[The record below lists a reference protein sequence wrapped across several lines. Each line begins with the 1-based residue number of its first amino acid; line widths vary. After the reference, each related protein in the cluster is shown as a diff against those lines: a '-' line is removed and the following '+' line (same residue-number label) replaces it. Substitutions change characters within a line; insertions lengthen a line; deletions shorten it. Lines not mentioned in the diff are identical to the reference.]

1 MKLNIKSGARAGAY
15 SAALTAVVIAVVIVV
30 NLIVGALPSKY
41 TKLDTSRESMFT
53 FDEKTESFIAAL
65 TEDVT
70 VYHISQEGA
79 EDPYLTEILD
89 RYEDMN
95 SHITVRRIDPAKQ
108 PTFTEKYTEDALA
121 NNSLVIE
128 SRDRFKIVPA
138 SDVYY
143 IYCEDMGGK
152 VDTQTFNYYYQMY
165 AQYGQTL
172 EYSQIFAGESVVA
185 AGIDYVTMTD
195 IPKLYILSG
204 HDEPSLNSSLTEW
217 LKLKNYE
224 IETLTLAE
232 ESLGIGGGSVS
243 YKSVPEDADMLL
255 ITGLA
260 SDLDEAE
267 AAAIRA
273 YVSRGGNLFIMS
285 SYSMATY
292 KNLTALAATYGIDCN
307 MSLVIEG
314 DAQSYSGSAFNI
326 KATVT
331 ESPLTASVSNI
342 YMPYSHGMKLA
353 ATMPE
358 GMKATELLTTTD
370 KAFSKKVGFDTQDA
384 KYAQKQD
391 GDVDGPICLGA
402 IVECEGAGSVTW
414 LGTNY
419 YVITEDRYGTGTGL
433 CTVFANVVSEIVG
446 GAETISVH
454 TIEIGD
460 SYLNITEASAGFLG
474 VLVIGILPL
483 AFIGTGL
490 FIWLK
495 RRSH

>member
-53 FDEKTESFIAAL
+53 FDEKTESFITAL

-195 IPKLYILSG
+195 IPKLYILAG

-224 IETLTLAE
+224 IETLYEYAGYMASNKALLFGQKEQDRRLAKAKEAEYQQKFGKFWQENE
-232 ESLGIGGGSVS
+232 EGE
-243 YKSVPEDADMLL
+243 KSVQIA
-255 ITGLA
+255 
-260 SDLDEAE
+260 
-267 AAAIRA
+267 
-273 YVSRGGNLFIMS
+273 
-285 SYSMATY
+285 
-292 KNLTALAATYGIDCN
+292 
-307 MSLVIEG
+307 
-314 DAQSYSGSAFNI
+314 
-326 KATVT
+326 
-331 ESPLTASVSNI
+331 
-342 YMPYSHGMKLA
+342 KLNN
-353 ATMPE
+353 
-358 GMKATELLTTTD
+358 GK
-370 KAFSKKVGFDTQDA
+370 
-384 KYAQKQD
+384 
-391 GDVDGPICLGA
+391 
-402 IVECEGAGSVTW
+402 
-414 LGTNY
+414 
-419 YVITEDRYGTGTGL
+419 
-433 CTVFANVVSEIVG
+433 
-446 GAETISVH
+446 
-454 TIEIGD
+454 
-460 SYLNITEASAGFLG
+460 
-474 VLVIGILPL
+474 IL
-483 AFIGTGL
+483 
-490 FIWLK
+490 
-495 RRSH
+495 